1 MLYYNQDKG
10 RKTHQT
16 RKVVFTMRKTYTV
29 VMYENWTDVVA
40 ERTYTNKKAAFE
52 MARWY
57 MERKYEQLHPNKR
70 DTYALKTCIRDGV
83 KMLRENG
90 KIPFMVRIRED

>member
-1 MLYYNQDKG
+1 
-10 RKTHQT
+10 
-16 RKVVFTMRKTYTV
+16 MRKTYTV

-70 DTYALKTCIRDGV
+70 DTYTLRTCIKDGV

>member
-1 MLYYNQDKG
+1 
-10 RKTHQT
+10 
-16 RKVVFTMRKTYTV
+16 MRKTYTV

-52 MARWY
+52 MAKWY
-57 MERKYEQLHPNKR
+57 MERQYEQLHPNKKESY
-70 DTYALKTCIRDGV
+70 TLKTCIKYGA

-90 KIPFMVRIRED
+90 KIPFMVRIKES

>member
-29 VMYENWTDVVA
+29 VMYENLTDVVA

-52 MARWY
+52 MAKWY
-57 MERKYEQLHPNKR
+57 MERQYERLHPSKKAA
-70 DTYALKTCIRDGV
+70 DTLRTCIKYGT
-83 KMLRENG
+83 KMLKENG
-90 KIPFMVRIRED
+90 KIPFMVRIKES

>member
-10 RKTHQT
+10 RATHQT
-16 RKVVFTMRKTYTV
+16 GKVVFTMRKTYTV

-57 MERKYEQLHPNKR
+57 MERQYEQLHPNKKSIY
-70 DTYALKTCIRDGV
+70 TLKTCIKYGL

-90 KIPFMVRIRED
+90 KIPFMVQIKES

>member
-1 MLYYNQDKG
+1 MS
-10 RKTHQT
+10 
-16 RKVVFTMRKTYTV
+16 TMRKTYTV

-40 ERTYTNKKAAFE
+40 ERTYTNKKDAFE

-70 DTYALKTCIRDGV
+70 DTYTLKTCIKDGV